1 MAWRATLADNQVGS
15 KFLPPVGAQMA
26 RDEGGLIEPPPKQ
39 PRPVKGNRRNQIRI
53 GNQVAACPRRPSR
66 EGRRHIGAVAVLVS
80 QDHMAAG
87 LIVDHHRT
95 RSLIGRARTVARAA
109 KCVGAGIFFKRQAT
123 TRTERRR
130 QKTHLFPARCAKRA
144 CGLNNT
150 AAIQALRRQQKI
162 KHVRDRL
169 TNRAA
174 RIGAVRVGIYGGAV
188 VCHKKSMTET
198 MTVFNRAAVRR
209 HRDRAAPLLDD
220 HDFLFAEVADRLA
233 DRLDD
238 ITREFPLSLDLGCRT
253 GGLGGV
259 LGGRGAVKTL
269 IQADL
274 SLAMAGRARG
284 NDRPALVAD
293 EETLPFGT
301 ATFDAVLSNLSLHWV
316 NDLPGALIQIRH
328 ALKPDG
334 LFLASVFG
342 GDTLKELRAC
352 LYDAEIAIE
361 GGLSPRFSPL
371 IDVRDMGNL
380 LQRAGFALPVVDA
393 EQITV
398 SYDNPLKLMHDLRNM
413 GEANANK
420 DRRPSFSRRAT
431 LLKAC
436 ELYLEKFAGPDGR
449 IPATFDIL
457 TVTAWAPDPS
467 QQKPMQPGSAQSSLA
482 EALGT
487 DEIPGG
493 EKAGSD

>member
-1 MAWRATLADNQVGS
+1 
-15 KFLPPVGAQMA
+15 
-26 RDEGGLIEPPPKQ
+26 
-39 PRPVKGNRRNQIRI
+39 
-53 GNQVAACPRRPSR
+53 
-66 EGRRHIGAVAVLVS
+66 
-80 QDHMAAG
+80 
-87 LIVDHHRT
+87 
-95 RSLIGRARTVARAA
+95 
-109 KCVGAGIFFKRQAT
+109 
-123 TRTERRR
+123 
-130 QKTHLFPARCAKRA
+130 
-144 CGLNNT
+144 
-150 AAIQALRRQQKI
+150 
-162 KHVRDRL
+162 
-169 TNRAA
+169 
-174 RIGAVRVGIYGGAV
+174 
-188 VCHKKSMTET
+188 
-198 MTVFNRAAVRR
+198 
-209 HRDRAAPLLDD
+209 
-220 HDFLFAEVADRLA
+220 
-233 DRLDD
+233 
-238 ITREFPLSLDLGCRT
+238 
-253 GGLGGV
+253 
-259 LGGRGAVKTL
+259 
-269 IQADL
+269 
-274 SLAMAGRARG
+274 
-284 NDRPALVAD
+284 
-293 EETLPFGT
+293 ETLPFGT
-301 ATFDAVLSNLSLHWV
+301 AIFDAVLSNLSLHWV

-420 DRRPSFSRRAT
+420 DRRPGFSRRAT